1 MGALDDIRK
10 EQSGGPEAAG
20 CGDDGRRFT
29 LVVEEAHRAGD
40 GQGVTVAGM
49 VRGEIRTG
57 DAVYIIQPG
66 GHIAQ
71 GGVSGL
77 ERREEDG
84 QAVSAE
90 SAEDVP
96 VNLTLAGLGERAE
109 PRKFSVLTNISPQPM
124 VDVHT
129 AVENPCVLGLSH
141 EYARFRGDAEYLEI
155 MIAEIVHAHYL
166 VPVFVNQEPETD
178 GAGRA
183 VFTQG
188 TSMSFPSLAHPAEE
202 GKTLFPV
209 FTDWEALSQW
219 KGVYQEKRPPKAM
232 IFRFQDVSTCS
243 THQNAGMV
251 INPFSRNPVLLS
263 ERTLETIKQSE
274 AYRRVC
280 GEAAAGQVQEVRVSR
295 DEEIR
300 LSVPE
305 ETNEVRLLREA
316 IAGYAEK
323 KDEVETVYLLIK
335 EENHGETAEK
345 AYFCV
350 VERPDEGAWESF
362 NELFRALQPYANDIQ
377 TIEFIVRKKMDS
389 VEPYLTEETQV
400 YQKHG

>member
-71 GGVSGL
+71 GGVTGL

-84 QAVSAE
+84 RAVSAE

-129 AVENPCVLGLSH
+129 AVENPYVQGLSH

-300 LSVPE
+300 LSIPE
-305 ETNEVRLLREA
+305 ETNEVRLLRTA
-316 IAGYAEK
+316 IAAYAEK
-323 KDEVETVYLLIK
+323 RDEVEAVYLLRK
-335 EENHGETAEK
+335 EGKNGETAEN

-362 NELFRALQPYANDIQ
+362 NELFQVLKPYANEIQ

-389 VEPYLTEETQV
+389 VEPYLTEQALA
-400 YQKHG
+400 YRKHT